1 MTTVC
6 SVAQDS
12 ANQKSFQTRLDEAR
26 EAAINQVN
34 QENGLDQAGVTING
48 ADANDPRVIELVEQ
62 KLKGATVED
71 EKVNL
76 PPAVVVEK
84 LKEEI
89 ERIERTRAE
98 NGEEPPHAGRWI
110 IDGFPATKDDWA
122 ALAEAE
128 LIPNDMIVVR
138 DQTDKFENLIEKHY
152 QDNKED
158 IDRAFAQRL
167 NDENKQKSDK
177 DDENEQAQ
185 NRPLHSAPE
194 FDKFRSVIGQNDV
207 QLANMISQASQTT
220 QMTLSN
226 INYVFDKQELIL
238 QDSISAIDA
247 RFKIQGKG

>member
-1 MTTVC
+1 MC
-6 SVAQDS
+6 SGAQDA
-12 ANQKSFQTRLDEAR
+12 ANQKSFQNRLDEAR

-34 QENGLDQAGVTING
+34 QENGLEPGVTING

-62 KLKGATVED
+62 KLKGATAAD
-71 EKVNL
+71 EKVTL

-84 LKEEI
+84 IKEEI

-110 IDGFPATKDDWA
+110 IDGFPATKDDWS

-177 DDENEQAQ
+177 EDENEQAQ

-226 INYVFDKQELIL
+226 VNYVFDKQEQML

-247 RFKIQGKG
+247 RFKIQGTV

>member
-1 MTTVC
+1 MC
-6 SVAQDS
+6 SGAQDA
-12 ANQKSFQTRLDEAR
+12 ANQKSFQNRLDEAR

-34 QENGLDQAGVTING
+34 QENGLDPGVTING
-48 ADANDPRVIELVEQ
+48 ADANHPRVIELVEQ
-62 KLKGATVED
+62 KLKGATWAD
-71 EKVNL
+71 EKVSL
-76 PPAVVVEK
+76 PPTVVVEK
-84 LKEEI
+84 IKEEI

-177 DDENEQAQ
+177 EDENEQAQ

-226 INYVFDKQELIL
+226 VNYVFDKQEQML

-247 RFKIQGKG
+247 RFKIQGTV